1 MVVLLHSLESGR
13 YWQDSA
19 YRLSQLESAGG
30 IMKTVDEMIGD
41 IIRREGGFV
50 NHPADK
56 GGPTKYGI
64 TIRTLENWRRRP
76 VGVDDV
82 RRLTKKESSLIYRH
96 NYYAK
101 PNIDKLPIELQP
113 VVFDMA
119 VNMGPKQAIKILQ
132 TVIVDYLPGISI
144 DGVIGS
150 KTLDAID
157 ELVSVISYRYFIHQ
171 ITEERIKFY
180 RNIVKR
186 DPSQIVFLN
195 GWENRAREFLA

>member
-1 MVVLLHSLESGR
+1 MKVFELKGVNV
-13 YWQDSA
+13 
-19 YRLSQLESAGG
+19 
-30 IMKTVDEMIGD
+30 KTVDEMIGD

-101 PNIDKLPIELQP
+101 QNIDKLPIELQP

-119 VNMGPKQAIKILQ
+119 VNMGPKQAIKIMQRSLTQIGIETGVDGIIGPQ
-132 TVIVDYLPGISI
+132 TLKATAEAASLFGPLVIYIM
-144 DGVIGS
+144 IG
-150 KTLDAID
+150 
-157 ELVSVISYRYFIHQ
+157 
-171 ITEERIKFY
+171 ERIKFY
-180 RNIVKR
+180 RDIVKR
-186 DPSQIVFLN
+186 NPSQVVFLK
-195 GWENRAREFLA
+195 GWENRAMEFIA

>member
-1 MVVLLHSLESGR
+1 MKVFELKGVNV
-13 YWQDSA
+13 
-19 YRLSQLESAGG
+19 
-30 IMKTVDEMIGD
+30 KTVDEMIGD

-119 VNMGPKQAIKILQ
+119 VNMGPKQAIKIFQ
-132 TVIVDYLPGISI
+132 AVIDRYWRKTSI
-144 DGVIGS
+144 DGIIGPVTIKSAKGLANFHDDNFVI
-150 KTLDAID
+150 
-157 ELVSVISYRYFIHQ
+157 EQ